1 MNKILY
7 YMGLISEVLFLL
19 MVIFLLPYI
28 LKSNW
33 HGIIFLIMV
42 LIFIGLSLFIFL
54 AKRDFARQSKSYNI
68 FSIVLTFYLGII
80 FTRIMLVKLSPS
92 ILYDINI
99 TYCQNNFFLISITM
113 LCAILNTIVLGMMKT
128 K

>member
-1 MNKILY
+1 MRILITMNKILY

-19 MVIFLLPYI
+19 MVIF
-28 LKSNW
+28 SNW

-113 LCAILNTIVLGMMKT
+113 LCVILNTIVLGMMKT

>member
-1 MNKILY
+1 
-7 YMGLISEVLFLL
+7 MGLISEVLFLL

-113 LCAILNTIVLGMMKT
+113 LCVILNTIVLGMMKT